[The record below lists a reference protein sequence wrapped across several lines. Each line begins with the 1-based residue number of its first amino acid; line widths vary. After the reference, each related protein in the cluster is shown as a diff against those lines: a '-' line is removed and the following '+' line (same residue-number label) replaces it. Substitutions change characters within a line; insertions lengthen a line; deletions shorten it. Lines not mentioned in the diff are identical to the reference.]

1 MAENERWGF
10 YVSRGEPLVIA
21 LARSFL
27 FAEKKIFSANVL
39 SDSQIA
45 YATLIIAPVKVSKAP
60 PLHL

>member
-27 FAEKKIFSANVL
+27 FAEKKIFHIPPDSYETKTPLYRSGRKKVL
-39 SDSQIA
+39 
-45 YATLIIAPVKVSKAP
+45 
-60 PLHL
+60 